1 MGGNSMRRDLEFG
14 LDVGV
19 YGRLALPKEVMKL
32 ARLAEN
38 EGFQSVWLADHVVF
52 PTTVASQYPYSPDGK
67 FPVPLDELLLEPI
80 ATMGVLVGATQR
92 VKIGTAVLVIP
103 YRNPILLARMLATLD
118 QFSNGRIILGAGV
131 GWLAEEF
138 SALGTFDFAK
148 RGQVTDEYLEI
159 FKAICAGGEVAYE
172 GDTYHFDPVHS
183 QPPSVQRPH
192 PPILVGGTSKRAL
205 QRVARLADGWL
216 SVGLGLD
223 ALTKKLADLRTAC
236 DMAGRTYDDLSL
248 HHKLFINIGQAM
260 VGKDGGRV
268 PGTGSLEQIIND
280 FRRVRDLGYDGF
292 IVRYI
297 GEDAS
302 EQQDQIA
309 RFAAEIVPKI

>member
-1 MGGNSMRRDLEFG
+1 MGEKFMRRDLEFG

-138 SALGTFDFAK
+138 SALDTFDFAK

-309 RFAAEIVPKI
+309 RFATEIVPKI

>member
-138 SALGTFDFAK
+138 SALDTFDFAK

-172 GDTYHFDPVHS
+172 GDTYHFAPVHS